1 VRAVDGVDLDIA
13 AGETLGVVGES
24 GCGKSTLGR
33 LVLRLIEPTAGRIV
47 FDGRDLGALDA
58 RALRAERR
66 AMQIIFQD
74 PYSSLNPR
82 MTVGQTLGEPLMLHG
97 LAPDGRSERVAELL
111 RTVGLAPEHAR
122 RYPHEFSGGQRQR
135 IGIARALAVEP
146 KLIVCDEAVSA
157 LDVSVQA
164 QVVNLLQD
172 LQQRYGLAFLFI
184 AHDLAVVR
192 HIADRIAVMY
202 LGRVVETASKRALFA
217 APRHPYTQGLLARSR
232 CPSRGSRA
240 SADWSAA
247 TCRARSRRRPAA
259 TSTPAVRM
267 CGRSAASSRRR
278 WCSRPGTASPATS
291 GRRSRRPAGDRAG
304 ARARA
309 DAGARAAGRLQAAF
323 RGDAALGC
331 GSAPVWS
338 PVWRDRAA
346 TSPGVESL
354 APDLDAKRL
363 QLLRELVPGLQRL
376 GVLQNP
382 TDPGTAQHLRH
393 TREAAQP
400 AGISVLP
407 VELPNRTEVDRA
419 LASIESLRP
428 DALLTFT
435 DPVTNSALDRVF
447 EVARRQ
453 RMPTMCEFR
462 EFAQRGCLVTY
473 GATLAEFN
481 DRVARFVERI

>member
-1 VRAVDGVDLDIA
+1 MNPPARPGAGPSASDEVRTRVAATSLLRATGLVKHFPVRRGLFGCVSGAVRAVDGVDLDIA

-82 MTVGQTLGEPLMLHG
+82 MTVGQTLAEPLMLHG
-97 LAPDGRSERVAELL
+97 LAPEGRAERVAELL

-217 APRHPYTQGLLARSR
+217 APRHPYTQGLLVAIPLPEPGLARERRLVGGDVPSPLAPPSGCHFHTR
-232 CPSRGSRA
+232 CPHVRPLCREQSPPLVFEAGHGVA
-240 SADWSAA
+240 CHFWKEIAA
-247 TCRARSRRRPAA
+247 PA
-259 TSTPAVRM
+259 TVPLQREPTPARE
-267 CGRSAASSRRR
+267 RLA
-278 WCSRPGTASPATS
+278 
-291 GRRSRRPAGDRAG
+291 
-304 ARARA
+304 
-309 DAGARAAGRLQAAF
+309 RLQAAF
-323 RGDAALGC
+323 RGDAALGAE
-331 GSAPVWS
+331 SA
-338 PVWRDRAA
+338 
-346 TSPGVESL
+346 
-354 APDLDAKRL
+354 
-363 QLLRELVPGLQRL
+363 
-376 GVLQNP
+376 
-382 TDPGTAQHLRH
+382 
-393 TREAAQP
+393 
-400 AGISVLP
+400 
-407 VELPNRTEVDRA
+407 
-419 LASIESLRP
+419 
-428 DALLTFT
+428 
-435 DPVTNSALDRVF
+435 
-447 EVARRQ
+447 
-453 RMPTMCEFR
+453 
-462 EFAQRGCLVTY
+462 
-473 GATLAEFN
+473 
-481 DRVARFVERI
+481 